1 MESIGRSWLSIITR
15 SLLELK
21 LGLKG
26 RCYIM
31 VPEGRLLL
39 ARFSGF
45 LERARA
51 SYRRGLMCIIGRNV
65 HFFNVNIILRAQ
77 LSLPNNGFKIFKK
90 SHGAIVHERKKPFK
104 CDIFDICD
112 WLFPKTQMRK
122 KSFKCDI
129 CGYSCSQNTQIKKH
143 VQSVHEEKNQNLN
156 TTSRRFWLLCCG
168 GSEAEWMCLNEGV
181 ARFLL

>member
-1 MESIGRSWLSIITR
+1 MKSWNLSKKFFGITKSQKSGYCVYKVKKIHFQSTFFQLDRAESQHIYFRMARGEYFWSDWYCTEIYVVESIGRSWLSMITR

-77 LSLPNNGFKIFKK
+77 LNWQTMGSKSLR
-90 SHGAIVHERKKPFK
+90 SR
-104 CDIFDICD
+104 
-112 WLFPKTQMRK
+112 M
-122 KSFKCDI
+122 
-129 CGYSCSQNTQIKKH
+129 
-143 VQSVHEEKNQNLN
+143 VQ
-156 TTSRRFWLLCCG
+156 
-168 GSEAEWMCLNEGV
+168 
-181 ARFLL
+181 

>member
-1 MESIGRSWLSIITR
+1 MKMKSWSLSKSFLGIIKSQEKWLLCLLSKENSLSVYFFSTWYAESQHMYLFSYSLWCWVFSVRLILHRNIMESIGPSWLSIITR

-77 LSLPNNGFKIFKK
+77 LNWQTMGSKSLK
-90 SHGAIVHERKKPFK
+90 SR
-104 CDIFDICD
+104 
-112 WLFPKTQMRK
+112 M
-122 KSFKCDI
+122 
-129 CGYSCSQNTQIKKH
+129 
-143 VQSVHEEKNQNLN
+143 VQ
-156 TTSRRFWLLCCG
+156 
-168 GSEAEWMCLNEGV
+168 
-181 ARFLL
+181 